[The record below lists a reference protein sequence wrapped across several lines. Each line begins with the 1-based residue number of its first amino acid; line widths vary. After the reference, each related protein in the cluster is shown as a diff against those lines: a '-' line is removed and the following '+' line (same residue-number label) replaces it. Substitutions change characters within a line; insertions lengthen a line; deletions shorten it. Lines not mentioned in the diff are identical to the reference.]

1 MLDTRRL
8 PPAVSSQTGE
18 PLEKACVD
26 ASADTPKVITR
37 FAPSPTGFLHIGGAR
52 TALFNYLFARHHNG
66 EFKLRIEDTDRARS
80 TDAAIAAILDGMR
93 WLKLDWDG
101 EEVYQSA
108 REARHAEVAYQLLA
122 NGHAYKCFETADE
135 IGRAHV

>member
-1 MLDTRRL
+1 MIRRPPRATRTDSLFPYTTLFRSGAMLDTRRL

-66 EFKLRIEDTDRARS
+66 EFKLRIADTHRARS
-80 TDAAIAAILDGMR
+80 TDAA
-93 WLKLDWDG
+93 KL
-101 EEVYQSA
+101 
-108 REARHAEVAYQLLA
+108 
-122 NGHAYKCFETADE
+122 
-135 IGRAHV
+135 GRAHVRTPVPQT

>member
-52 TALFNYLFARHHNG
+52 TALFNYLFARHPNG
-66 EFKLRIEDTDRARS
+66 EFKLRLEDTDRARS
-80 TDAAIAAILDGMR
+80 PDAAIAAILDGMR
-93 WLKLDWDG
+93 RSEERRDG
-101 EEVYQSA
+101 QEGVSTCRSRCA
-108 REARHAEVAYQLLA
+108 P
-122 NGHAYKCFETADE
+122 
-135 IGRAHV
+135 